1 MNLAIGQKNY
11 FCAMFLK
18 RLPIFLLVLIAALL
32 ASCDGYQKVLK
43 STDLEYKYEKAV
55 EYYDDGK
62 YAKSSPIFDELLTLY
77 RGTQKAKEVY
87 YYYAMTQYQLQ
98 DYLVAAYH
106 FKTFYQTF
114 PNHQFAEESAFMV
127 GFCYYKESPTYSL
140 DQANTYKAMNELQ
153 LFVNTHRNSPR
164 VQECNALIDEMRQK
178 LERKSFEIAKQYW
191 HTENYRAAVEALSTT
206 LNEFPDTRFREEAMY
221 LKLDSSFKL
230 AKNSI
235 VSLQAQRF
243 KQTLTAY
250 YDLIDAFPQSAYKK
264 QADRIFDETKILIS
278 ELNTNEQKLTN
289 S

>member
-1 MNLAIGQKNY
+1 
-11 FCAMFLK
+11 MFLK
-18 RLPIFLLVLIAALL
+18 RFPLFFFVVAAMLF
-32 ASCDGYQKVLK
+32 ASCDSYQQVLK
-43 STDLEYKYEKAV
+43 STDLEFKFQKAV
-55 EYYDDGK
+55 EYYEDGK
-62 YAKSSPIFDELLTLY
+62 YAKASPIFDELLTLY
-77 RGTQKAKEVY
+77 RSTQKAKDVY
-87 YYYAMTQYQLQ
+87 YYHAMTQYHLQ

-106 FKTFYQTF
+106 FKNFYQTF

-191 HTENYRAAVEALSTT
+191 HTENYRAAVEAFAIT
-206 LNEFPDTRFREEAMY
+206 LGEFPDTKYREEA
-221 LKLDSSFKL
+221 LHLRLDASFEL

-250 YDLIDAFPQSAYKK
+250 YDLIDAFPQTKYKK
-264 QADRIFDETKILIS
+264 DAERIYNETKMLIE
-278 ELNTNEQKLTN
+278 ELKLKTNEQKLTN

>member
-1 MNLAIGQKNY
+1 
-11 FCAMFLK
+11 
-18 RLPIFLLVLIAALL
+18 
-32 ASCDGYQKVLK
+32 
-43 STDLEYKYEKAV
+43 
-55 EYYDDGK
+55 
-62 YAKSSPIFDELLTLY
+62 
-77 RGTQKAKEVY
+77 
-87 YYYAMTQYQLQ
+87 
-98 DYLVAAYH
+98 
-106 FKTFYQTF
+106 
-114 PNHQFAEESAFMV
+114 
-127 GFCYYKESPTYSL
+127 
-140 DQANTYKAMNELQ
+140 
-153 LFVNTHRNSPR
+153 

-191 HTENYRAAVEALSTT
+191 HTENYRAAVEALATT

-250 YDLIDAFPQSAYKK
+250 YDLIDAFPQSGYKK
-264 QADRIFDETKILIS
+264 QAERIFNETKILIA